1 MRTWC
6 HVSHDYTNGLML
18 PPFLSPHPWWCTA
31 SPIQGLPLNLA
42 GLRTLAN
49 RMCPSDRPAMLFLQQ
64 EHNDLRFLWAR
75 PLAGGCRCALGSG
88 RPGLPHGHIDVPD
101 WAGVLGG
108 IHAELEETGYPPL
121 APHLTTL
128 HPMGTLEEWSV
139 FLTKAILVNNHFFFP
154 FSSFIEVRLTY
165 HTVHPLKVY
174 NSTTFSTVR
183 EFYEHRHGP
192 FQDIFFTP

>member
-1 MRTWC
+1 MSFTYGAPVAHLVPRKPRL
-6 HVSHDYTNGLML
+6 HQRPDAA
-18 PPFLSPHPWWCTA
+18 PFLSPHPWWCTA

-88 RPGLPHGHIDVPD
+88 RPGLPHGHIDVPN

-139 FLTKAILVNNHFFFP
+139 FLTKAILVNNHFFFLLAASLR
-154 FSSFIEVRLTY
+154 F
-165 HTVHPLKVY
+165 
-174 NSTTFSTVR
+174 
-183 EFYEHRHGP
+183 
-192 FQDIFFTP
+192 D